1 MSATAKV
8 VRGAAVCVVGLD
20 TNANFTVGL
29 QQAAEFLALNCAVY
43 SNSTN
48 PNRLFAKNS
57 ALLKAVF
64 ICSSGGKS
72 GAGFSPTPQTD
83 CPAQPD
89 PLINRPAPPVGSCTY
104 NNLVVNGGALTLYP
118 GTYCGGLTLTNSANV
133 MLS

>member
-1 MSATAKV
+1 L

-83 CPAQPD
+83 
-89 PLINRPAPPVGSCTY
+89 APRSQIRSST
-104 NNLVVNGGALTLYP
+104 ALRLPWAVAPITI
-118 GTYCGGLTLTNSANV
+118 SW
-133 MLS
+133 